1 MVGFNIRSSGF
12 KVSGSADVVYL
23 GDLPNANME
32 TGELFLFK
40 LSSPRNPV
48 IVKRNIGVVNYKI
61 GEIMLNPI
69 KIIST
74 QITKGTTPVVEISA
88 IPYSND
94 VIGLQDLY
102 LQLDLNNT
110 VVNTVIDQIDSKT
123 DVSGTNYIVSPSFD
137 GNQLV
142 RGVPI
147 SIGGAN
153 GTTSATTPSTIAQVT
168 TPGTTSQVTGIVQS
182 PSTSYSPGSTS
193 GY

>member
-1 MVGFNIRSSGF
+1 
-12 KVSGSADVVYL
+12 
-23 GDLPNANME
+23 
-32 TGELFLFK
+32 
-40 LSSPRNPV
+40 
-48 IVKRNIGVVNYKI
+48 
-61 GEIMLNPI
+61 MLNPI

-74 QITKGTTPVVEISA
+74 QITKGTTPVIEISA

-142 RGVPI
+142 RGVPV
-147 SIGGAN
+147 SIDGAN
-153 GTTSATTPSTIAQVT
+153 GASSATTPSTIAQVT
-168 TPGTTSQVTGIVQS
+168 TPGTTSQVTGIVQQS
-182 PSTSYSPGSTS
+182 STSYSPGSTS